1 MKRVCKIGLEILL
14 SGSIVLGFL
23 NTNSKSFA
31 DEHPEYID
39 SERHS
44 ASNFSSGRERSTRQT
59 EANVAIDIDQNLEY
73 DFEIAKVWDKKEN
86 CYAPFDDIYGIYLIV
101 KNPLAKVVYTI
112 KLGGSSK
119 PGVKEKYDMF
129 HNNDFAE
136 FANSR
141 LISHNDDKI
150 SWELSPQ
157 ENGRLVFGKLIE
169 KKWPLFDK
177 ETREVSGEWHFNAVG
192 PGTQYVNIGNKDDP
206 LPSDYPLSPVKVNM
220 SRTLR

>member
-31 DEHPEYID
+31 EEHTEYID

-59 EANVAIDIDQNLEY
+59 EANVAIDIGQNLEY

-112 KLGGSSK
+112 KLGCPSK
-119 PGVKEKYDMF
+119 PGVKEKYGMF
-129 HNNDFAE
+129 HNNDFAA

-141 LISHNDDKI
+141 LISHNDDEI
-150 SWELSPQ
+150 SWELSPA
-157 ENGRLVFGKLIE
+157 EGGRLVFGKIIE
-169 KKWPLFDK
+169 KKWLFLDK
-177 ETREVSGEWHFNAVG
+177 KTVEVSSEWYFNAES
-192 PGTQYVNIGNKDDP
+192 PGAHYINIGNKNNP
-206 LPSDYPLSPVKVNM
+206 LPSDYS
-220 SRTLR
+220 

>member
-1 MKRVCKIGLEILL
+1 MKRGYKIGLEILL
-14 SGSIVLGFL
+14 SGSIAFGFP
-23 NTNSKSFA
+23 SIKSFA
-31 DEHPEYID
+31 DEHTEYLD
-39 SERHS
+39 SKKHP
-44 ASNFSSGRERSTRQT
+44 ASNFSSGRERSARQT
-59 EANVAIDIDQNLEY
+59 EANVAIDINQNLEY

-112 KLGGSSK
+112 KLGGSGK

-129 HNNDFAE
+129 HNNDFAA

-141 LISHNDDKI
+141 LISQTEDEI

-169 KKWPLFDK
+169 KKWLFLDK
-177 ETREVSGEWHFNAVG
+177 KTIEVSSEWYFNAES
-192 PGTQYVNIGNKDDP
+192 PGAHYINIGNKGDP
-206 LPSDYPLSPVKVNM
+206 LPSDYSLGPVKVKK
-220 SRTLR
+220 